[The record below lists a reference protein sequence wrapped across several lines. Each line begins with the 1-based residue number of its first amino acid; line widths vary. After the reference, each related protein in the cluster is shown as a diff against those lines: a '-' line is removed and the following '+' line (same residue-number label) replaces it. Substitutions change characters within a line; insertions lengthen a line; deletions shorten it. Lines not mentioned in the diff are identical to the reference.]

1 MLEQWSSGRA
11 LLIHGANGGAYSPSK
26 QGTAELLDCRKVS
39 ELAERKGIL
48 VIIPCYIYIWQV

>member
-1 MLEQWSSGRA
+1 MGFTVFEQWSSGRA

-48 VIIPCYIYIWQV
+48 VIKPC